1 MSDDRLRA
9 ARRML
14 TTHPLVLLGERF
26 GREGALGIL
35 VVVALAPSTVSTEA
49 SLLGE
54 AGLFLAILVG
64 ATGYRALIEATS
76 ESEVETAQRLY
87 AEGEITLDE
96 LNRRLDLLLDDEA
109 DRIRQAVEE
118 VRGVGPETSA
128 AIAYDFGTL
137 QAVRMSTPERLQQ
150 VHGVG
155 PSTAEAIA
163 EHLGGVDD
171 GRRDEIETAAVA
183 DGGERL

>member
-1 MSDDRLRA
+1 MIEKLQRA
-9 ARRML
+9 AARAVS
-14 TTHPLVLLGERF
+14 THPLVLLGERF

-54 AGLFLAILVG
+54 AGLFLAILIG

-118 VRGVGPETSA
+118 VRGVGP
-128 AIAYDFGTL
+128 
-137 QAVRMSTPERLQQ
+137 
-150 VHGVG
+150 
-155 PSTAEAIA
+155 STAEAVA
-163 EHLGGVDD
+163 DHLGESQESGVKVEAVDAD
-171 GRRDEIETAAVA
+171 GAVA
-183 DGGERL
+183 DGGDRG